1 MNIGANRAMM
11 SLPASVLWEILL
23 RLRFRW
29 RKGRLPAKIFKTVI
43 LPDRIKFPS
52 GKQEEIGFLTV
63 SATGDDAFHGHLRF
77 SMLFNLA

>member
-1 MNIGANRAMM
+1 MDIGANRAMM

-43 LPDRIKFPS
+43 LPERIKLPS
-52 GKQEEIGFLTV
+52 GKQGI
-63 SATGDDAFHGHLRF
+63 
-77 SMLFNLA
+77 